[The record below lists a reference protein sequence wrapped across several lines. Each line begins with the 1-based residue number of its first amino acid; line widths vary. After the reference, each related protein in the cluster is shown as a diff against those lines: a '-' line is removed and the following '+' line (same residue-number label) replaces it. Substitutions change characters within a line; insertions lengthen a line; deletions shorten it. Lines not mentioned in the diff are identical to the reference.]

1 MQDVNE
7 LQRDRHS
14 EQREDTDGGLVV
26 FPFYLLVDVSY
37 SMVKEIGVLNQSLR
51 DFQHEVSM
59 KPVLADITKLGI
71 LEFSDQ
77 AREVVPLGDFSA
89 VDLSQDLLTVKGGTS
104 FAAAFRTLRQ
114 TIEHDVAA
122 MKAANQAAPADETFH
137 YHRPAVYFLT
147 DGFPNP
153 GDPWRQAFE
162 ELKAIKAYPLFVPFG
177 FRDADEAI
185 LNELVHPRDRS
196 KLYMARDGANAAT
209 IIAEMTKA
217 MLMSVLASSMS
228 VTTGQPSLN
237 LPSQAQVGPNMAVKG
252 DLLF

>member
-7 LQRDRHS
+7 LERNRQS
-14 EQREDTDGGLVV
+14 EQPEVGDNGLVM

-37 SMVKEIGVLNQSLR
+37 SMADEIGILNQSLR

-71 LEFSDQ
+71 LEFSDH

-89 VDLSQDLLTVKGGTS
+89 VDLSRDLLTAKGSTS
-104 FAAAFRTLRQ
+104 FAAAFRTLRS
-114 TIEHDVAA
+114 TIERDVAK
-122 MKAANQAAPADETFH
+122 MKAANQAAPTDEMFH

-153 GDPWRQAFE
+153 GDPWRQEFE

-177 FRDADEAI
+177 FRQADEAI

-196 KLYMARDGANAAT
+196 RLYMAREGANPAT
-209 IIAEMTKA
+209 IIAEMTKV
-217 MLMSVLASSMS
+217 MLMSVVASSMS
-228 VTTGQPSLN
+228 VTAGDPTLN
-237 LPSQAQVGPNMAVKG
+237 LPSQAQVGSSLVVKG

>member
-7 LQRDRHS
+7 LEHRHS
-14 EQREDTDGGLVV
+14 EQREVADGGLVV

-37 SMVKEIGVLNQSLR
+37 SMVNEIGVLNQSLR
-51 DFQHEVSM
+51 DFQHEIST

-71 LEFSDQ
+71 IEFSDQ
-77 AREVVPLGDFSA
+77 AHEVVPLGDFSA
-89 VDLSQDLLTVKGGTS
+89 ADLSQNLLAAQGGTS
-104 FAAAFRTLRQ
+104 FAAAFRMLRQ
-114 TIEHDVAA
+114 VIERDIAA
-122 MKAANQAAPADETFH
+122 MKAANQAAPSEEAFH

-162 ELKAIKAYPLFVPFG
+162 ELKAIKGYPLFVPFG

-196 KLYMARDGANAAT
+196 RLYMARSGANAAT
-209 IIAEMTKA
+209 IIAEMTQG

-228 VTTGQPSLN
+228 ATTGQPSLS
-237 LPSQAQVGPNMAVKG
+237 LPSQAQIGSNVVVKG